1 MSLCVS
7 WFLWYGMNLC
17 VIVAAYSLRCLH
29 IIACAVLYV
38 FMWSWFLWYEMY
50 LCVIVAAYSLRCLPK
65 TVCHNVFGISSEPVG
80 WCLRLRTVF
89 VQCMAGSLRVCIKL
103 SGPDVDIYLL
113 WNGCHGY
120 LLSNIH
126 CAWSMLWLQC
136 LVEALT
142 EELEEC
148 LLKLKAT
155 LHRHSGASPLL
166 AKLVAPF
173 RFPMVS
179 HLQ

>member
-1 MSLCVS
+1 M
-7 WFLWYGMNLC
+7 MNLC

-50 LCVIVAAYSLRCLPK
+50 LCVIVAAYSEMYFCVIVFAYSLLCLPN

-80 WCLRLRTVF
+80 WCLRLYTVF
-89 VQCMAGSLRVCIKL
+89 VECMAGSLRVCIKL

-113 WNGCHGY
+113 SNGCHGY

-126 CAWSMLWLQC
+126 CAWSML
-136 LVEALT
+136 
-142 EELEEC
+142 
-148 LLKLKAT
+148 
-155 LHRHSGASPLL
+155 
-166 AKLVAPF
+166 
-173 RFPMVS
+173 
-179 HLQ
+179 